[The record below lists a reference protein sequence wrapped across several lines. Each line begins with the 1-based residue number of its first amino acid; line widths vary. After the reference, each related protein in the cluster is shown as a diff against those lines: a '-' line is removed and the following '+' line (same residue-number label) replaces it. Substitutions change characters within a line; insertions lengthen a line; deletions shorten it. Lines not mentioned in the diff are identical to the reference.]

1 MGLCTEECAVQKE
14 FGCRL
19 VRRERLLGGGL
30 LGSVVEFLFYQAAAD
45 E

>member
-14 FGCRL
+14 LRCRL
-19 VRRERLLGGGL
+19 VRRERLLGVGL
-30 LGSVVEFLFYQAAAD
+30 LGSVVELLFYQAAAD